1 MEVRDSTER
10 PKAAKTVATSRMYC
24 ISLFQPN
31 FVIM

>member
-10 PKAAKTVATSRMYC
+10 PKAAKSVATSRIHC
-24 ISLFQPN
+24 VFLFQPN